1 MAHWGNPWL
10 YRTTRKS
17 NAAVRLI
24 CFPYAGGSPSLYR
37 SWSDAFDSSVEVVSV
52 HLPGRGARLME
63 PPITQI
69 DILVTCISQGLIR
82 VLGEMPFAFFGHSM
96 GALISFEMTRHLQE
110 QYGLRP
116 EHLFVSARSSPHT
129 PRREKT
135 ERHKLGDQ
143 QLKDT
148 IKNWNGTPEWVL
160 HNEELMNMAL
170 PIIRGDLELC
180 ETYCY
185 QDKGKLDVP
194 ITAFAGANDPMVS
207 VEEMA
212 QWGEVTEST
221 FDLVEMEGDHFYIH
235 HSMNRLASVIQQQLQ
250 LSYTSGQVV
259 KL

>member
-37 SWSDAFDSSVEVVSV
+37 SWSDAFDAQVEVVSV

-69 DILVTCISQGLIR
+69 DILVKCIAQGMLR
-82 VLGEMPFAFFGHSM
+82 VISEMPFAFFGHSM
-96 GALISFEMTRHLQE
+96 GALIAYELTRHLQE

-129 PRREKT
+129 PRREQT
-135 ERHKLGDQ
+135 ERHKLCDQ
-143 QLKDT
+143 QLKET

-160 HNEELMNMAL
+160 HNEELMNIAL
-170 PIIRGDLELC
+170 PIIRADLELC
-180 ETYCY
+180 ETYRY
-185 QDKGKLDVP
+185 TDKGRLNVP
-194 ITAFAGANDPMVS
+194 ITAFAGTNDPLVS
-207 VEEMA
+207 VEEIG
-212 QWGEVTEST
+212 QWREVTDSQ
-221 FDLVEMEGDHFYIH
+221 FDLNLMEGEHFYIH
-235 HSMNRLASVIQQQLQ
+235 HSMNRLTSFIQQQLQ
-250 LSYTSGQVV
+250 PSYMNEQVV